1 MKSLKRWKVVTQNL
15 PGFFFLG
22 VAESVV
28 DFFGVVSVG
37 RALPVIDVPFF
48 LGDLESKHKF
58 LLAFS
63 FALEVDGPD
72 TLSNLTLDAG
82 FLTTT
87 AAAFLPF
94 FFSLLCPFCRD
105 LEAFG
110 LTLICMTGLALE
122 AISKRRFSFS
132 ILADCSFCRNSL
144 IIELE
149 VTSCSV

>member
-1 MKSLKRWKVVTQNL
+1 MVNEIL

-22 VAESVV
+22 VAESAV

-48 LGDLESKHKF
+48 LGDLESKHRF

-87 AAAFLPF
+87 AAVDFLPF
-94 FFSLLCPFCRD
+94 FFSLRCPFCRD
-105 LEAFG
+105 FEAFG